1 MAVLTNDQIIN
12 LLYKKYLDL
21 PNTSPDIRN
30 VSLEEK
36 ISSAKNIYIQN
47 NFSQYIP
54 LSNPNDYHTIATF
67 PTSFFGVTTIKK
79 ISSTYPYIAY
89 YEKLPLVP
97 TPTYNSKSFT
107 HSNLNRII
115 LGSYNNSY
123 SPTIYNYDTT
133 RNITQ
138 EGENLAQSDSKFI
151 NIDSD
156 SGVLTFYN
164 DVNSNLVAYYHPPV
178 ISFYRYEGVVGT
190 DATFLK
196 IQQF

>member
-1 MAVLTNDQIIN
+1 MAVLTNDQIIT

-21 PNTSPDIRN
+21 PNTLPNIQN
-30 VSLEEK
+30 VALEQK
-36 ISSAKNIYIQN
+36 ISAAKNIYIQN

-54 LSNPNDYHTIATF
+54 LTNPNDYHTIATF
-67 PTSFFGVTTIKK
+67 PTSFGVTIKK
-79 ISSTYPYIAY
+79 ISSNYPYIAY

-97 TPTYNSKSFT
+97 TPLYNNNSFT

-115 LGSYNNSY
+115 LESYDYSY
-123 SPTIYNYDTT
+123 SPTVFNNNTT
-133 RNITQ
+133 VSITQ
-138 EGENLAQSDSKFI
+138 GSNPPLPDSSFI

-164 DVNSNLVAYYHPPV
+164 IVNSNIINYSNPPV

>member
-21 PNTSPDIRN
+21 ANANPNRRDAGSESNTYVP
-30 VSLEEK
+30 
-36 ISSAKNIYIQN
+36 KNIYIQN
-47 NFSQYIP
+47 NFVQYIP
-54 LSNPNDYHTIATF
+54 VINPNDYYTVATYS
-67 PTSFFGVTTIKK
+67 TSFGITTKK
-79 ISSTYPYIAY
+79 ISSNYPYIAY
-89 YEKLPLVP
+89 YDKLPLVSA
-97 TPTYNSKSFT
+97 TPFNNNSFT
-107 HSNLNRII
+107 HSNLNKII
-115 LGSYNNSY
+115 LRTYHNSY
-123 SPTIYNYDTT
+123 SPTVFNFNTT
-133 RNITQ
+133 RSITQ
-138 EGENLAQSDSKFI
+138 FNSNTALPDSSYI

-164 DVNSNLVAYYHPPV
+164 IITSNIVSFSNPPV

>member
-30 VSLEEK
+30 VALEEK

-67 PTSFFGVTTIKK
+67 PTSFGVTIKK
-79 ISSTYPYIAY
+79 ISSNYPYIAY
-89 YEKLPLVP
+89 YEKLLLESAPR
-97 TPTYNSKSFT
+97 YNNNSFT

-138 EGENLAQSDSKFI
+138 EGENLALSDSKFI

-164 DVNSNLVAYYHPPV
+164 FVNSNIVTYFYPPV